1 MKLYH
6 PVLPYKSYS
15 KLKFLLST
23 YRANTMNQ
31 GICTHS
37 DERCIVGT
45 WEMDEFRKAIV
56 IGYILVNVFEFWEYI
71 VTCFDKGG
79 SFAEYVNIFL
89 KLKKEPSGYPIWV

>member
-1 MKLYH
+1 
-6 PVLPYKSYS
+6 
-15 KLKFLLST
+15 
-23 YRANTMNQ
+23 
-31 GICTHS
+31 
-37 DERCIVGT
+37 
-45 WEMDEFRKAIV
+45 MDEFRKAIV